1 MEETFKS
8 RKPKTLKEKEFAEA
22 AYKIGMNNGWCSG
35 RYAIADGDFIVEEDR
50 LNRESFSVVDTVED
64 LRAFFKQGNWVLGQ
78 AVIFKDLCFM
88 EQVDGGSEFLVI
100 KNGKDGC
107 FAFESWSTK
116 RTCAELCQ

>member
-1 MEETFKS
+1 M
-8 RKPKTLKEKEFAEA
+8 
-22 AYKIGMNNGWCSG
+22 
-35 RYAIADGDFIVEEDR
+35 
-50 LNRESFSVVDTVED
+50 
-64 LRAFFKQGNWVLGQ
+64 LGQ

-116 RTCAELCQ
+116 RMVDDGSFEDNLKRIMQATDEQLKKLEY